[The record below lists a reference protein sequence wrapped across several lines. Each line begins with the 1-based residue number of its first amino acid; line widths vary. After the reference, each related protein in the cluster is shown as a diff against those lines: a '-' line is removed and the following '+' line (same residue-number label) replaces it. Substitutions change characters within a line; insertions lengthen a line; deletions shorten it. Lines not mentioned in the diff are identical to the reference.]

1 MSKNNSALD
10 GSLEFENRELA
21 TRQVRKINDTLRKVR
36 RISRESQ
43 ASLSSVEPASVE
55 SPLTHKAPLRVQEV
69 YAPSTKDSRRERD
82 DSTDKFLIPEP
93 KPASIVTDVFKEA
106 FALFEQECIQFNAT
120 RDSRSPV
127 VKRWK
132 LL

>member
-21 TRQVRKINDTLRKVR
+21 TSQVRKINDTLRKVR

-43 ASLSSVEPASVE
+43 AVTATNSSVEPAV
-55 SPLTHKAPLRVQEV
+55 PLRVQEV
-69 YAPSTKDSRRERD
+69 YVPSGKDSRRERD

-93 KPASIVTDVFKEA
+93 KPASIVTDVFKQA
-106 FALFEQECIQFNAT
+106 FALFEQECVKFNAT
-120 RDSRSPV
+120 RDSRSPI